1 MGQAILPAPIFF
13 WGQKRRK
20 MRKIVVASIKG
31 GVGKTMVSFSLAR
44 SLKRLGFSVG
54 YLDAD
59 ITAPTGSE
67 AFGLEKPPD
76 WNLDA
81 TADGGRGAIV
91 PYVVDGIQF
100 ITLASHFGRAPAV
113 LWNEKMKIDAARQ
126 LLQGVVAWADLDW
139 LVLDT
144 PPSSSGEMQALY
156 DYITDLHGVI
166 LVFLP
171 TDMAAADLLRT
182 LDFLKFKKVP
192 ILGLIANMA
201 YALSPL
207 GERFWP
213 FLSPEIDLTK
223 ICTEFGIPLLGEIP
237 LTPDRKVLEQ
247 AFDQIAGRL
256 GEAKPVILK
265 EDIAKRLIREG
276 KRKLLKAAVTVR
288 RLQL

>member
-1 MGQAILPAPIFF
+1 MLALLFF
-13 WGQKRRK
+13 AAERTL

-31 GVGKTMVSFSLAR
+31 GVGKTTVSSSLAR

-67 AFGLEKPPD
+67 AFGLEKLPD
-76 WNLDA
+76 WVLDA
-81 TADGGRGAIV
+81 AADGGKGAIV
-91 PYVVDGIQF
+91 PYDVDGIQF

-113 LWNEKMKIDAARQ
+113 LWNEERKIDAARQ
-126 LLQGVVAWADLDW
+126 LLQGVVAWDNLDW

-156 DYITDLHGVI
+156 EYITDLHGVV
-166 LVFLP
+166 LVFQP

-192 ILGLIANMA
+192 ILGLVANMA

-213 FLSPEIDLTK
+213 FLSPEVDLAQ
-223 ICTEFGIPLLGEIP
+223 ICKEFGIPLLGEIP
-237 LTPDRKVLEQ
+237 LTPDRKVVEQ
-247 AFDQIAGRL
+247 AFDRIASSLDG
-256 GEAKPVILK
+256 AKAVILK

-276 KRKLLKAAVTVR
+276 KRKLLKAAVR
-288 RLQL
+288 RL

>member
-1 MGQAILPAPIFF
+1 
-13 WGQKRRK
+13 

-31 GVGKTMVSFSLAR
+31 GVGKTVVSSSLAR

-76 WNLDA
+76 WELDA
-81 TADGGRGAIV
+81 AADGGKGAIV
-91 PYVVDGIQF
+91 PYDVDGIQF
-100 ITLASHFGRAPAV
+100 ITLASHFGQAPAV
-113 LWNEKMKIDAARQ
+113 LWNEEKKIDAARQ
-126 LLQGVVAWADLDW
+126 LLQGVIAWGESLDW

-156 DYITDLHGVI
+156 NYITDLHGVI
-166 LVFLP
+166 LVFQP

-192 ILGLIANMA
+192 ILGLVANMA
-201 YALSPL
+201 YAISPL

-213 FLSPEIDLTK
+213 FLSPEVDLAQ
-223 ICTEFGIPLLGEIP
+223 ICKEFGIPLLGEIP
-237 LTPDRKVLEQ
+237 LTPDSKSLEQ
-247 AFDQIAGRL
+247 AFDQIASRL
-256 GEAKPVILK
+256 DGAKPTILK

-276 KRKLLKAAVTVR
+276 KRKLLKAATR
-288 RLQL
+288 RLRIL

>member
-1 MGQAILPAPIFF
+1 
-13 WGQKRRK
+13 

-31 GVGKTMVSFSLAR
+31 GVGKTTVSSNLAR

-76 WNLDA
+76 WELDA
-81 TADGGRGAIV
+81 AADGGKGAIV
-91 PYVVDGIQF
+91 PYEVDGIRF
-100 ITLASHFGRAPAV
+100 ITLASHFGQAPAV
-113 LWNEKMKIDAARQ
+113 LWNEERKIDAARQ
-126 LLQGVVAWADLDW
+126 LLQGVVAWDNLDW

-156 DYITDLHGVI
+156 EYITDLHGVV
-166 LVFLP
+166 LVFQP

-192 ILGLIANMA
+192 ILGLVSNMT
-201 YALSPL
+201 YCVSPS

-213 FLSPEIDLTK
+213 FQSPEVNLSE
-223 ICTEFGIPLLGEIP
+223 ICKEFGISLLGEIP
-237 LTPDRKVLEQ
+237 LTPDRKVIEQ
-247 AFDQIAGRL
+247 AFDQIASSLDG
-256 GEAKPVILK
+256 AKAVILK

-276 KRKLLKAAVTVR
+276 KRKLLKAAAR
-288 RLQL
+288 RL

>member
-1 MGQAILPAPIFF
+1 
-13 WGQKRRK
+13 

-31 GVGKTMVSFSLAR
+31 GVGKTTVSSNLTR
-44 SLKRLGFSVG
+44 SLKRLGFRVG

-76 WNLDA
+76 WDLDA
-81 TADGGRGAIV
+81 AADGGRGAIV
-91 PYVVDGIQF
+91 PYDVDGIQF
-100 ITLASHFGRAPAV
+100 ITLASHFGQAPAV
-113 LWNEKMKIDAARQ
+113 LWNEGKKIDAARQ
-126 LLQGVVAWADLDW
+126 LLQGVVSWQDLDW

-166 LVFLP
+166 LVFQP

-192 ILGLIANMA
+192 ILGLVSNMS
-201 YALSPL
+201 YCLSPR

-213 FLSPEIDLTK
+213 FLSPEIDLNE
-223 ICTEFGIPLLGEIP
+223 ICGVFGIPLLGEIP
-237 LTPDRKVLEQ
+237 LTPERKVIEQ
-247 AFDQIAGRL
+247 AFDQIASSLDG
-256 GEAKPVILK
+256 AKSVILK
-265 EDIAKRLIREG
+265 DDIAKRLVREG
-276 KRKLLKAAVTVR
+276 KRKLLKAAAR
-288 RLQL
+288 RL

>member
-1 MGQAILPAPIFF
+1 MS
-13 WGQKRRK
+13 K
-20 MRKIVVASIKG
+20 MRKIVIFSLKG
-31 GVGKTMVSFSLAR
+31 GTGKSTVSSNLTR

-76 WNLDA
+76 WELDA
-81 TADGGRGAIV
+81 AADGGKGAIV
-91 PYVVDGIQF
+91 PYDVDGIQF
-100 ITLASHFGRAPAV
+100 ITLASHFGQAPAV
-113 LWNEKMKIDAARQ
+113 LWNEERKIDAARQ
-126 LLQGVVAWADLDW
+126 LLQGVVAWVDLDW

-156 DYITDLHGVI
+156 EYITDLHGVV
-166 LVFLP
+166 LVFQP

-192 ILGLIANMA
+192 ILGLISNMS
-201 YALSPL
+201 YCLSPS

-213 FLSPEIDLTK
+213 FLSPEVDLAQ
-223 ICTEFGIPLLGEIP
+223 ICKEFGIPLLGEIP
-237 LTPDRKVLEQ
+237 LTPDRGVIEQ
-247 AFDQIAGRL
+247 AFDLIASGL
-256 GEAKPVILK
+256 DGAKPVILK

-276 KRKLLKAAVTVR
+276 KRKLLKAAVR
-288 RLQL
+288 RL

>member
-1 MGQAILPAPIFF
+1 MS
-13 WGQKRRK
+13 K
-20 MRKIVVASIKG
+20 MRKVVICSLKG
-31 GVGKTMVSFSLAR
+31 GTGKSTVSSNLAR

-76 WNLDA
+76 GELDA
-81 TADGGRGAIV
+81 AADGGRGAIV
-91 PYVVDGIQF
+91 PYDMDGIQF
-100 ITLASHFGRAPAV
+100 ITLASHFGQAPAV
-113 LWNEKMKIDAARQ
+113 LWNEEKKIDAARQ

-166 LVFLP
+166 LVFQP
-171 TDMAAADLLRT
+171 TDMAFADLLRT

-192 ILGLIANMA
+192 ILGLVSNMS
-201 YALSPL
+201 YCLSPL

-213 FLSPEIDLTK
+213 FLSPKVDLAT
-223 ICTEFGIPLLGEIP
+223 ICQEFGISMLGEIP
-237 LTPDRKVLEQ
+237 LTPDRKVVEQ
-247 AFDQIAGRL
+247 AFDRIASSL
-256 GEAKPVILK
+256 EWINPVVIK
-265 EDIAKRLIREG
+265 EDIAKKLIREG
-276 KRKLLKAAVTVR
+276 KKMLLKAAVR
-288 RLQL
+288 RL